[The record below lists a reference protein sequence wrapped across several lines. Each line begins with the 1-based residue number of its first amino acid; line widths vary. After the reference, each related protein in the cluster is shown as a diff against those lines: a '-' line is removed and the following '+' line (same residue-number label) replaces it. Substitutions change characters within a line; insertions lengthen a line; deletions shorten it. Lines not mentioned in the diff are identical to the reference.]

1 MGREAGDGVR
11 AKRAQS
17 SSGKDRSTKS
27 AGTSA
32 AEVGRIYGGE
42 PLDARRRDQRE
53 RLLAAAREVFAERGY
68 ATASIEEIVS
78 AAHVSRTAFYRFFE
92 SKEACLLALFDD
104 AMAQLGGAL
113 EAVAARSVPPEEKI
127 RSAVRAVVGSLA
139 GDPAMA
145 RIVLIEA
152 VGATPAVERARA
164 QARIAFARLLEAEV
178 RDYEPWRHRSSAEI
192 ELVAIATLAAISESV
207 SHLVATDRAS
217 DWRKLVA
224 PLTRYVLRALTPDQ
238 VALQPS

>member
-1 MGREAGDGVR
+1 MRVSARQFCRAGQGRPVKADHITD
-11 AKRAQS
+11 A
-17 SSGKDRSTKS
+17 
-27 AGTSA
+27 SA
-32 AEVGRIYGGE
+32 APGRVYAGE
-42 PLDARRRDQRE
+42 SLHARRRDQRE

-68 ATASIEEIVS
+68 AHASIDAIVS
-78 AAHVSRTAFYRFFE
+78 RAHVSRTAFYRFFE
-92 SKEACLLALFDD
+92 GKEECLLALFDD
-104 AMAQLGGAL
+104 AMSQLGGAL
-113 EAVAARSVPPEEKI
+113 EAVAARPVPPEMKI

-207 SHLVATDRAS
+207 SHLVATNRTS
-217 DWRKLVA
+217 EWRKLVA
-224 PLTRYVLRALTPDQ
+224 PLTRYVLRALTPQ
-238 VALQPS
+238 HVEAVQPG

>member
-1 MGREAGDGVR
+1 MMTGR
-11 AKRAQS
+11 
-17 SSGKDRSTKS
+17 
-27 AGTSA
+27 TSDTA
-32 AEVGRIYGGE
+32 LGRVYGGE
-42 PLDARRRDQRE
+42 PLETRRRDQRD

-68 ATASIEEIVS
+68 AQASIDAIV
-78 AAHVSRTAFYRFFE
+78 ARAHVSRTAFYRLFDG
-92 SKEACLLALFDD
+92 KEQMLLALFDD
-104 AMAQLGGAL
+104 AMAQLGGTL
-113 EAVAARSVPPEEKI
+113 EAVAARPVPPEEKI

-164 QARIAFARLLEAEV
+164 QSRMAFARLLEAEV

-207 SHLVATDRAS
+207 SHLVATNRTS
-217 DWRKLVA
+217 EWRKLVA
-224 PLTRYVLRALTPDQ
+224 PLTRYVLRALTPDRVEAHQ
-238 VALQPS
+238 TA